1 MRCDRSPTAIWRG
14 NDATAYDPA
23 RKLAFASNGDG
34 TLSVFD
40 GEAPFK
46 VRQTLPTMARAR
58 TVALDQATHVLY
70 TASAEPG
77 SAGAT
82 TGNARVPMKAGTF
95 TLLTVAP

>member
-1 MRCDRSPTAIWRG
+1 
-14 NDATAYDPA
+14 
-23 RKLAFASNGDG
+23 
-34 TLSVFD
+34 
-40 GEAPFK
+40 
-46 VRQTLPTMARAR
+46 MARAR